1 MNSDDSEDKRR
12 LFEYFI
18 VAGLNDESGCPKEL
32 SSMSTAQP
40 SSADVGKQTHHY
52 QLAPITDIC
61 VIFTSSGETTPPDF
75 ERIETTPQGYPA
87 DLNHGSLRSPA
98 AFVCYKRGYHK
109 PPLIDLGVL
118 DEGKGEKPMV
128 DAVIL
133 DKTPYGLSANI
144 SNSSSSLFF
153 TTRRAKADSPPH
165 QLVITQICVILE
177 NKGERPP
184 HTFYKIPK
192 NLNKSMIGSEVYVCY
207 KKSQLAC
214 KRIAYEPAVLDCFPR
229 VQNIEASLLVR
240 NVPMF
245 FLPMGALIEA
255 WPERCKNTEHHAR
268 TVSTCVFTDEAYTKY
283 YGASITF
290 YEPYTK
296 PLSEQQL
303 EKLDLGVGG
312 GEEQPSN
319 NNSSSTAAGQQQQD
333 KIDDPTS
340 RLAAKKD
347 QKNTF
352 YYCNKAICI
361 VSRYPFFEPFRSI
374 LFFLLNTAASNSA
387 SRIPIERYI
396 SHLMYE
402 VPFPSPARPRILVE
416 LGTDMIAFESSDD
429 SQTPLTGANFVE
441 TLKNLGT
448 DNLLYAMLLTLL
460 EQKLLVHS
468 LRPWLLTCVSETLCA
483 LMFPFSWNLPY
494 IPQCPLPLAGIFH
507 APLSFMAGVD
517 SRYFDLY
524 EEPPSD
530 VTCFDLDTA
539 TISQSAV
546 RKLYQLSMLPKKPL
560 KRLRATLDAIST
572 KIGEK
577 LAKKNSMDYEQTHT
591 RIMQSEQAIR
601 EAFLRFI
608 CCLMD
613 GYTDFLCPIMESPW
627 AEGATDVRNLFD
639 WEQFIQ
645 SRDKNAVEFYGKFR
659 ETTCF
664 NRFIEE
670 RSGAIGGV
678 EPNEPKE
685 EEAHDEN
692 CRVPMVED
700 KSVFYVFFD
709 DCIAK
714 LRAEAVNAVLVKDKN
729 MQNAIPPRLLL
740 DADSMMANR
749 TVVVPAP
756 HVHSGEKREFN
767 YVSFPQHFEAALFET
782 EFITRSLLNRP
793 MQQRNDGGTSLATSR
808 RPKFFLLR
816 TRQEVRKALND
827 AALLQQ
833 QNVAYWPR
841 SVLFF
846 AYTLWFMQLPALLA
860 VAKNKRK
867 MLLLGVRVLSRME
880 QIGVPFHDQVCY
892 RLLMHLCGAY
902 GRPEMA
908 IIILRKM
915 LNIGIIPNAITYKVY
930 HKALIQSDWPSE
942 PRLSAIAA
950 WRRVQLRL
958 EICSRFRLMLPN
970 SSNILP
976 STVHKQDITTMST
989 TNTTAEEEEED
1000 DESRDSSNIV
1010 QEIVPMKLIEN
1021 DETAAVVECQTTA
1034 LTNHINNN
1042 NNNNIA
1048 ANRTTSNL
1056 LDPLGATAL
1065 TNTVDGGDGSQKL
1078 RMPPPKPPR
1087 QQLQQW
1093 LMSTPTKPSA
1103 AAAAVP
1109 NNFRLLMSPSREKF
1123 IRDHSAS
1130 PLFAREDE
1138 ESEAGK
1144 NGGKTVEKRRRKSL
1158 RLGSS
1163 WLKSLAN
1170 TSLNLI
1176 NRSQTTENL
1185 DSISRDG
1192 SIISDARSPST
1203 SSAANGGSP
1212 SFLSLAN
1219 KMRKRAMRTYNEV
1232 LGDGVN
1238 ELLERSG
1245 LNNPAQM
1252 FKEAKLNLSRSFR
1265 ADQSG
1270 LSMVSSSDD
1279 NLFAKDQSGTMDLFY
1294 LCAQRTRDPV
1304 SIHYWMGDI
1313 LPEDD
1318 SELKNV
1324 WLRHNADST
1333 ISQEEYLDVLVCSTS
1348 PCSNCDQLIYD
1359 DDLTIGW
1366 AVDDANLNAKC
1377 PQCQHTF
1384 LPSLK
1389 VCVQTRK
1396 QQQRTT
1402 NETNAMNDSTSE
1414 TLGTPT
1420 TRDASGE
1427 SASIPPLDVEKIV
1440 QSFTVPYISPLVLRR
1455 ELETLVTSSADGALV
1470 LARPGMR
1477 IAHPIIFWNLF
1488 YYCRRL
1494 DLPTHLLTWVA
1505 EAVVIHCVQDMPR
1518 LPSATEQQPQQQV
1531 HSYAHQ

>member
-1 MNSDDSEDKRR
+1 MNSEDSEDKRR

-40 SSADVGKQTHHY
+40 STADVGKQAHHH

-133 DKTPYGLSANI
+133 DKTPYGLAANI

-296 PLSEQQL
+296 TLSEQQL

-312 GEEQPSN
+312 GEEQPP
-319 NNSSSTAAGQQQQD
+319 NSSSTAAGQQQQD
-333 KIDDPTS
+333 KIGDPTS
-340 RLAAKKD
+340 TLPAKKD

-416 LGTDMIAFESSDD
+416 LGTDMVAFESSDD

-645 SRDKNAVEFYGKFR
+645 SRDKNAVEFYAKFR

-692 CRVPMVED
+692 SRGPMVED

-756 HVHSGEKREFN
+756 HVHSGEKREFS

-908 IIILRKM
+908 TIILRKM

-950 WRRVQLRL
+950 WRRLQLRL

-976 STVHKQDITTMST
+976 STEHKQ
-989 TNTTAEEEEED
+989 
-1000 DESRDSSNIV
+1000 
-1010 QEIVPMKLIEN
+1010 
-1021 DETAAVVECQTTA
+1021 
-1034 LTNHINNN
+1034 
-1042 NNNNIA
+1042 
-1048 ANRTTSNL
+1048 
-1056 LDPLGATAL
+1056 
-1065 TNTVDGGDGSQKL
+1065 
-1078 RMPPPKPPR
+1078 
-1087 QQLQQW
+1087 
-1093 LMSTPTKPSA
+1093 
-1103 AAAAVP
+1103 
-1109 NNFRLLMSPSREKF
+1109 
-1123 IRDHSAS
+1123 
-1130 PLFAREDE
+1130 
-1138 ESEAGK
+1138 
-1144 NGGKTVEKRRRKSL
+1144 
-1158 RLGSS
+1158 
-1163 WLKSLAN
+1163 
-1170 TSLNLI
+1170 
-1176 NRSQTTENL
+1176 
-1185 DSISRDG
+1185 
-1192 SIISDARSPST
+1192 
-1203 SSAANGGSP
+1203 
-1212 SFLSLAN
+1212 
-1219 KMRKRAMRTYNEV
+1219 
-1232 LGDGVN
+1232 
-1238 ELLERSG
+1238 
-1245 LNNPAQM
+1245 
-1252 FKEAKLNLSRSFR
+1252 
-1265 ADQSG
+1265 
-1270 LSMVSSSDD
+1270 
-1279 NLFAKDQSGTMDLFY
+1279 

-1318 SELKNV
+1318 PELKDV
-1324 WLRHNADST
+1324 WLRHNADPT
-1333 ISQEEYLDVLVCSTS
+1333 IPQEEYLDVLVCSTS

-1396 QQQRTT
+1396 QQERTT
-1402 NETNAMNDSTSE
+1402 GSPEANAMDDSMSE
-1414 TLGTPT
+1414 TLDTPT
-1420 TRDASGE
+1420 AKDASGI
-1427 SASIPPLDVEKIV
+1427 SSSIPPLDVEKIV

-1518 LPSATEQQPQQQV
+1518 LPSATEQQQQSQQQV